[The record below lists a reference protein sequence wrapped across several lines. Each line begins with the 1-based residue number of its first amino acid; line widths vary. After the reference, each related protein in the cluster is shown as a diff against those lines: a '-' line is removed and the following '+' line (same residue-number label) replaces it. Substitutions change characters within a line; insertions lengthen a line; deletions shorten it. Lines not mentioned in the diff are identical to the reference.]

1 MQVISTAVTAVHF
14 ALYISYIHAS
24 CKEID
29 GSKLT
34 CILTCHAG
42 FHYAGA
48 FTKSKKQLQT
58 GAAADQ
64 MLAIDKQMQELLGR
78 MQRHNQLIA
87 AQHLDIEKRHEVRLI
102 HKQTTSANAVG
113 SMTDSA
119 GWPAK
124 INFPLFDKVRH
135 QNLGA
140 AGLVTWSPS
149 LTTTLSSAT

>member
-1 MQVISTAVTAVHF
+1 MTADHF
-14 ALYISYIHAS
+14 ASYVSYIHTP
-24 CKEID
+24 CKKLD

-34 CILTCHAG
+34 CKSFCDVG
-42 FHYAGA
+42 FHCAGA

>member
-64 MLAIDKQMQELLGR
+64 MLAIDKQMQELLGKL
-78 MQRHNQLIA
+78 QRHNQLIA
-87 AQHLDIEKRHEVRLI
+87 AQHLDIEKRHEVRLF

-113 SMTDSA
+113 SMSDSA

-124 INFPLFDKVRH
+124 IDFSLFDKVTHVKSRRSRPDD
-135 QNLGA
+135 
-140 AGLVTWSPS
+140 LVTNPD
-149 LTTTLSSAT
+149 